1 MTQYAN
7 CTTPSVTK
15 NAMNTSTNLTR
26 CGVSCTYRFQILATM
41 SCASATTPLPAADP
55 DPLLIPAE
63 PEPTVV
69 EEDDEEEEVGFGTAS
84 AGCGGGGAARLKVI
98 PPALG
103 AELEV
108 VEE

>member
-1 MTQYAN
+1 MTQYTN

-26 CGVSCTYRFQILATM
+26 CGVSCTYRFQILATI
-41 SCASATTPLPAADP
+41 SCASATTPLPALEP
-55 DPLLIPAE
+55 DARLVVAEVVVLLLE
-63 PEPTVV
+63 
-69 EEDDEEEEVGFGTAS
+69 EEDEVGFGAAS
-84 AGCGGGGAARLKVI
+84 AGCGGGGAERLKVM
-98 PPALG
+98 PPAFG

>member
-1 MTQYAN
+1 MTQYTN

-26 CGVSCTYRFQILATM
+26 CGVSSTYRVQILATI
-41 SCASATTPLPAADP
+41 SCASAITPLPALDP
-55 DPLLIPAE
+55 DGRL
-63 PEPTVV
+63 PELVMALV
-69 EEDDEEEEVGFGTAS
+69 EADEEEVGFGAAS
-84 AGCGGGGAARLKVI
+84 AGCGGGGGARLKVI

-103 AELEV
+103 VLLDV